1 MVNIKPGSMIAGLG
15 TAVPE
20 KVLTNFDLEKMVET
34 SDQWIRERSGIER
47 RHILA
52 EGATNSDLGVE
63 AARRA
68 IAEAG
73 VRPEEVECIILAT
86 TSPDNVLPAT
96 ACRVQAKLGATHA
109 AAFDISAA
117 CSGFIFGLHLAD
129 SLIKSGAYRNVL
141 VIGSE
146 ALSRFTDWQ
155 DRSTCV
161 LFGDGAGA
169 VLLVPSDGTRGIL
182 STYIKSDGRLAELLH
197 VPAGGATMPASRE
210 TVDQRLHTIKM
221 EGREVFKHAVR
232 TMIDAAKKAV
242 KLAKLEFKD
251 IDLLIPHQANIRII
265 EAIAER
271 VHIAREKIE
280 VNLQEYGNTSSAT
293 IPLALAD
300 ARREGRIQPGTKCL
314 LVAFGG
320 GFTWAS
326 AIVQF

>member
-1 MVNIKPGSMIAGLG
+1 MISHKPGSMIAGLG

-20 KVLTNFDLEKMVET
+20 KVLTNFDLEKMVDT
-34 SDQWIRERSGIER
+34 SDQWIRERSGMER

-52 EGATNSDLGVE
+52 DGATNSDLGVE
-63 AARRA
+63 AARNA
-68 IAEAG
+68 IADAG
-73 VRPEEVECIILAT
+73 LKPEEVECIILAT
-86 TSPDNVLPAT
+86 ISPDNIFPAT
-96 ACRVQAKLGATHA
+96 ACRVQAKLGAVHA

-117 CSGFIFGLHLAD
+117 CSGFIYGLHLAD
-129 SLIKSGAYRNVL
+129 SLIRGGTYKNVL

-169 VLLVPSDGTRGIL
+169 AVLVPSDGTRGIL
-182 STYIKSDGRLAELLH
+182 STYIKSDGRLAELLRL
-197 VPAGGATMPASRE
+197 PAGGASLPASRE
-210 TVDQRLHTIKM
+210 TVDGRLHTIKM

-242 KLAKLEFKD
+242 RLAKLEFKD

-271 VHIAREKIE
+271 VHIGREKIV

-293 IPLALAD
+293 IPLALAE
-300 ARREGRIQPGTKCL
+300 ARSGGRLQSGTKCL

>member
-1 MVNIKPGSMIAGLG
+1 MISHKPGSMIAGLG

-20 KVLTNFDLEKMVET
+20 KVLTNFDLEKMVDT

-52 EGATNSDLGVE
+52 DGATNSDLGVE
-63 AARRA
+63 AARNA
-68 IAEAG
+68 IADAG
-73 VRPEEVECIILAT
+73 LKPEEVECIILAT
-86 TSPDNVLPAT
+86 ISPDNIFPAT
-96 ACRVQAKLGATHA
+96 ACRVQAKLGAVHA

-117 CSGFIFGLHLAD
+117 CSGFIYGLHLAD
-129 SLIKSGAYRNVL
+129 SLIRGGTYKNVL

-169 VLLVPSDGTRGIL
+169 AVLVPSDGTRGIL
-182 STYIKSDGRLAELLH
+182 STYIKSDGRLAELLRL
-197 VPAGGATMPASRE
+197 PAGGASLPASRE
-210 TVDQRLHTIKM
+210 TVDGRLHTIKM

-242 KLAKLEFKD
+242 RLAKLEFKD

-271 VHIAREKIE
+271 VHIGREKIV

-293 IPLALAD
+293 IPLALAE
-300 ARREGRIQPGTKCL
+300 ARSGGRLQSGTKCL

>member
-1 MVNIKPGSMIAGLG
+1 MVNVNPGSMIAGLG
-15 TAVPE
+15 TAVPD

-47 RHILA
+47 RHILDDNA
-52 EGATNSDLGVE
+52 CNSDLGVE
-63 AARRA
+63 AARKA
-68 IAEAG
+68 ISEAG
-73 VRPEEVECIILAT
+73 IKPEEVECIILAT
-86 TSPDNVLPAT
+86 ISPDNIFPAT
-96 ACRVQAKLGATHA
+96 ACRVQAKLGAVHA

-117 CSGFIFGLHLAD
+117 CSGFLYGLQLGD
-129 SLIKSGAYRNVL
+129 SLIKSGAYKNVL
-141 VIGSE
+141 VLGSE
-146 ALSRFTDWQ
+146 ALSKFTDWQ

-169 VLLVPSDGTRGIL
+169 AVLVPSDGRRGIL
-182 STYIKSDGRLAELLH
+182 STYIKSDGRLAELLQI
-197 VPAGGATMPASRE
+197 PAGGSSLPATRE
-210 TVDQRLHTIKM
+210 TVDQRLHFMKM

-232 TMIDAAKKAV
+232 TMIDAAKHAV

-251 IDLLIPHQANIRII
+251 IDWLIPHQANLRII

-271 VHIAREKIE
+271 VHIPRERIV

-293 IPLALAD
+293 IPLALD
-300 ARREGRIQPGTKCL
+300 EARKDGRIQTGARCL

-326 AIVQF
+326 AVVQF

>member
-1 MVNIKPGSMIAGLG
+1 MVSVSPGSMIAGIG

-20 KVLTNFDLEKMVET
+20 KVLTNFDLEKMVDT
-34 SDQWIRERSGIER
+34 SDQWIRERTGIER

-52 EGATNSDLGVE
+52 DNETNSDLGTA

-68 IAEAG
+68 LDEAG
-73 VRPEEVECIILAT
+73 LKPEEVECIIQAT
-86 TSPDNVLPAT
+86 ISPDNIFPAT
-96 ACRVQAKLGATHA
+96 ACRVQAKLGAIQA

-117 CSGFIFGLHLAD
+117 CSGFIYALKLAD
-129 SLIKSGAYRNVL
+129 NLIRGGAYRNVL
-141 VIGSE
+141 VMGSE

-169 VLLVPSDGTRGIL
+169 ALLVPSDGKRGIL
-182 STYIKSDGRLAELLH
+182 STYMKSDGRLAELLH
-197 VPAGGATMPASRE
+197 IPAGGAILPASHE
-210 TVDQRLHTIKM
+210 TVDQRLHFMKM

-232 TMIDAAKKAV
+232 TMIDAAKHAV

-251 IDLLIPHQANIRII
+251 IDWLIPHQANIRII

-271 VHIAREKIE
+271 VHIPRERIV

-293 IPLALAD
+293 IPLALD
-300 ARREGRIQPGTKCL
+300 EARKDGRIQAGAKCL

-320 GFTWAS
+320 GFTWA
-326 AIVQF
+326 AAVVQF

>member
-1 MVNIKPGSMIAGLG
+1 MTDARPGSMIAGLG

-20 KVLTNFDLEKMVET
+20 KVLTNFDLEKMVDT

-52 EGATNSDLGVE
+52 DGATNSDLGVE

-68 IAEAG
+68 IDEAG
-73 VRPEEVECIILAT
+73 LKPEDVECIILAT
-86 TSPDNVLPAT
+86 ISPDNIFPAT
-96 ACRVQAKLGATHA
+96 ACRVQAKLGAVHA

-117 CSGFIFGLHLAD
+117 CSGFIYGLKIGD
-129 SLIKSGAYRNVL
+129 SLIRSGAYKNVL

-155 DRSTCV
+155 DRGTCV

-169 VLLVPSDGTRGIL
+169 VVLVPSDGAAGIL

-197 VPAGGATMPASRE
+197 IPAGGAIMPASRE
-210 TVDQRLHTIKM
+210 TVDGRLHYLKM

-232 TMIDAAKKAV
+232 TMIDAAKNAV

-271 VHIAREKIE
+271 VHIAREKIV

-326 AIVQF
+326 AVVQF

>member
-1 MVNIKPGSMIAGLG
+1 MLKTAPGSMIAGLG

-20 KVLTNFDLEKMVET
+20 KVLTNFDLEKMVDT

-52 EGATNSDLGVE
+52 DDATNSDLGVE
-63 AARRA
+63 AARKA

-73 VRPEEVECIILAT
+73 IKPEEVECIVLAT
-86 TSPDNVLPAT
+86 ISPDNVLPST

-117 CSGFIFGLHLAD
+117 CSGFIFGLKLGD
-129 SLIKSGAYRNVL
+129 SLIQSGAFKNVL

-146 ALSRFTDWQ
+146 ALSRFTDWK

-197 VPAGGATMPASRE
+197 VPAGGAMMPATRE

-251 IDLLIPHQANIRII
+251 IDVLIPHQANIRII

-271 VHIAREKIE
+271 VHIGREKIV

-293 IPLALAD
+293 IPLALAE
-300 ARREGRIQPGTKCL
+300 ARSGGRLQSGTKCL

>member
-1 MVNIKPGSMIAGLG
+1 MVNISPGSMIAGLG

-47 RHILA
+47 RHILDDNA
-52 EGATNSDLGVE
+52 CNSDLGVE
-63 AARRA
+63 AARKA

-73 VRPEEVECIILAT
+73 ITPEEVECIILAT
-86 TSPDNVLPAT
+86 SSPDNVFPAT
-96 ACRVQAKLGATHA
+96 ACRVQAKLGANHA
-109 AAFDISAA
+109 VAFDISAA
-117 CSGFIFGLHLAD
+117 CSGFLYGLQLGD
-129 SLIKSGAYRNVL
+129 SLIKSGAYKNVL
-141 VIGSE
+141 VLGSE

-161 LFGDGAGA
+161 LFGDAAGA
-169 VLLVPSDGTRGIL
+169 VLLVPSDGKRGIL
-182 STYIKSDGRLAELLH
+182 STYLKSDGRLAELLH
-197 VPAGGATMPASRE
+197 VPAGGAILPASHE
-210 TVDQRLHTIKM
+210 TVDGRLHFIKM

-242 KLAKLEFKD
+242 KLSKLEFKD

-271 VHIAREKIE
+271 VHIAREKIV

-300 ARREGRIQPGTKCL
+300 ARKEGRLPAGTKCL

-326 AIVQF
+326 AVVQF